1 MMRIASLRGWR
12 SRPEAGEP
20 GPSFFGLGWRRPPKA
35 AEPGPSFSSV
45 TRWRSRPRASKPDPS
60 FLVKRALLGLAA
72 AGALAGLSAATAS
85 AAPTVTLKAVPIPLR
100 GIPGSGDILG
110 APAAVE
116 FEFTIKGT
124 ESTGGVP
131 SQLRGV
137 NVWAPKGVKLTT
149 AGFATCTLKTLE
161 LKGPEAC
168 PKKSQ
173 ASALGSAEASDPIA
187 GELIK
192 EKGTV
197 QAFFAPG
204 GELIFYANA
213 PSPISAQVYV
223 SGSIHPASGLFAY
236 EFESEIP
243 LIESVPGAPAVST
256 EAIDIKVGSA
266 FKKHGKVTSYIT
278 LPSKCPKGGF
288 PLKAELKFESGE
300 SVVTN
305 YKAPCPKR
313 KRK

>member
-1 MMRIASLRGWR
+1 MMRMAS
-12 SRPEAGEP
+12 
-20 GPSFFGLGWRRPPKA
+20 
-35 AEPGPSFSSV
+35 
-45 TRWRSRPRASKPDPS
+45 TR
-60 FLVKRALLGLAA
+60 RALVGLAVA
-72 AGALAGLSAATAS
+72 VAGVLAISPAVAS
-85 AAPTVTLKAVPIPLR
+85 ATPKVTLKAVPVPLK
-100 GIPGSGDILG
+100 GVPGSGDILG

-116 FEFTIKGT
+116 FEFTIRGT
-124 ESTGGVP
+124 EVTGDAP

-149 AGFATCTLKTLE
+149 AGFVTCTLSTLE

-173 ASALGSAEASDPIA
+173 ASALGSVEASDTIA
-187 GELIK
+187 GEAIK

-197 QAFFAPG
+197 QAFFAPN

-223 SGSIHPASGLFAY
+223 GGTIHPATGLYDY

-243 LIESVPGAPAVST
+243 LVESVPGAAAVST
-256 EAIDIKVGSA
+256 EAIDLKVGSSY
-266 FKKHGKVTSYIT
+266 KKHGKTVSYLT

-288 PLKAELKFESGE
+288 PLKAEMKFESGE
-300 SVVTN
+300 VVISE
-305 YKAPCPKR
+305 YKAPCPKK

>member
-1 MMRIASLRGWR
+1 MMRMAS
-12 SRPEAGEP
+12 
-20 GPSFFGLGWRRPPKA
+20 
-35 AEPGPSFSSV
+35 
-45 TRWRSRPRASKPDPS
+45 TRK
-60 FLVKRALLGLAA
+60 ALLGLAIA
-72 AGALAGLSAATAS
+72 AIGVLGGVNAVAAS
-85 AAPTVTLKAVPIPLR
+85 AAPTVTLKAVPVPIK

-116 FEFTIKGT
+116 FEFTIRGKEVT
-124 ESTGGVP
+124 NDSP

-149 AGFATCTLKTLE
+149 SGFVTCTLQTLE

-173 ASALGSAEASDPIA
+173 ASPVGSVEASDTIA
-187 GELIK
+187 GEAIK

-197 QAFFAPG
+197 QAFFAPK

-223 SGSIHPASGLFAY
+223 GGTIHPASGLYAY

-243 LIESVPGAPAVST
+243 LVESVPGAAAVST
-256 EAIDIKVGSA
+256 EAVTLKVGAA
-266 FKKHGKVTSYIT
+266 FKKGKKITSYIT
-278 LPSKCPKGGF
+278 LPNKCPKGGF
-288 PLKAELKFESGE
+288 PLKAEMKFESGE
-300 SVVTN
+300 TVVTE
-305 YKAPCPKR
+305 YHAPCPKK